1 MAEDDTWDET
11 APKQS
16 PRVLTLTFEFH
27 IAQGLRSDVRAARI
41 RAAADQFTVAVQAL
55 AATVFPWAE
64 RLVVTRD
71 WSYRWMHGQ
80 QDIGLPAT
88 EQNGKRSE

>member
-1 MAEDDTWDET
+1 MAEDNWDK
-11 APKQS
+11 PGQKQS

-27 IAQGLRSDVRAARI
+27 VAQGLRADIRATRV
-41 RAAADQFTVAVQAL
+41 RAAADQFTVAIQAL
-55 AATVFPWAE
+55 APAVFPWAE

-80 QDIGLPAT
+80 QQSPLPAT
-88 EQNGKRSE
+88 EQNSKGGE